1 MSQSNDPP
9 LRDFLLS
16 LPKTETHLHLE
27 GALPY
32 ACLHELDPGRF
43 PEVASFHDRGFRFRS
58 FPEFEQVLLNHA
70 LAWFTSAQ
78 LYHDGARAVFA
89 RQWEQNIRY
98 VETSFHLPVSE
109 YIRTPVQEIIDAI
122 RSAVPPGLEVRIFAA
137 MARNSYAGALKPV
150 IDRLEHFEGLAG
162 VDLHGDEAMPTEA
175 WTAPAWVR
183 IRAAGLV
190 TKCHAGEFDG
200 AARVREAIE
209 SLGATRIQHGVRT
222 IEDPEVVDL
231 ARDRGVTLDMC
242 PLSNVRLGVVPDLAR
257 HPIREL
263 SAAGIRCTVSTDDPL
278 VFGNTLLDE
287 YEALAVE
294 AGFTRASL
302 VSLVRNGWNVALVN
316 SAQRDQV
323 LRTLEQLAGDT
334 GHRGQ

>member
-1 MSQSNDPP
+1 MSESNDPK
-9 LRDFLLS
+9 LHDFLRS

-32 ACLHELDPGRF
+32 ECLHELDPARF
-43 PEVASFHDRGFRFRS
+43 PEVAPFHDRGFRFRS
-58 FPEFEQVLLNHA
+58 FPEFEQVLLDHA
-70 LAWFTSAQ
+70 LVWYTSAQ
-78 LYHDGARAVFA
+78 RYHDGARAVFA
-89 RQWEQNIRY
+89 RQVEQNIRY

-109 YIRTPVQEIIDAI
+109 YIRTPVQELIDAI

-137 MARNSYAGALKPV
+137 MARNSYAGALQPV

-175 WTAPAWVR
+175 WTAPAWER
-183 IRAAGLV
+183 IRAAGLI

-209 SLGATRIQHGVRT
+209 TLGATRIQHGVRT
-222 IEDPEVVDL
+222 IDDPEVVDL
-231 ARDRGVTLDMC
+231 VRDRGVALDMC

-263 SAAGIRCTVSTDDPL
+263 GAAGITCTVSTDDPL

-287 YEALAVE
+287 YSGLARE
-294 AGFTRASL
+294 AGFNRAGL
-302 VSLVRNGWNVALVN
+302 VSLVRNGWKVALID
-316 SAQRDQV
+316 SAKRSEV
-323 LRTLEQLAGDT
+323 LQTLAQLAGDDEL
-334 GHRGQ
+334 RRP